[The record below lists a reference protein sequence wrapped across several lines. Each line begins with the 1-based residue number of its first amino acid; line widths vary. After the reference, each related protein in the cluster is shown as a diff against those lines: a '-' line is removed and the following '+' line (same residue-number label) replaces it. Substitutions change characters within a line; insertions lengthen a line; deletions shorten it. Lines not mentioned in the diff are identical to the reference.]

1 MMMAIRLRLALFL
14 ALLMLITPLT
24 PLTFLESVQASPE
37 ENGTASPLEILSLAA
52 GSLSEPAIV
61 GDDDGNF
68 HIFWI
73 ANQTDA
79 MYSVVD
85 SNGDISV
92 IQPLPYIGSNIKW
105 SPRMEIDDSGNLH
118 LIWIK
123 DTTSN
128 DCLVYLA
135 MDPSSDSDPT
145 DGVFNPS
152 DYSMNNVVCKTNF
165 IIENI
170 ANPNLAVDSQGAA
183 HIVWQDK
190 DDPLD
195 LRFGLPGIRYSM
207 MVANWTTHTPNSP
220 IFDTLLTP
228 LPSKSTF
235 PEVAITSDDEVVIT
249 WQDSRGSMIELVVLL
264 DSSGGM
270 ASEWEDICTLMYGG
284 SDGEGWTSPGLQ
296 NIADI
301 AGVTLL
307 DTIYGL
313 GDYIRPQANS
323 GNCAGHNTNDRSRS
337 TTLTPQVDSGGI
349 RKIHRTMYDGQS
361 QNWGNQQEE
370 WGPGTTWACLSWM
383 DAQGNTGNSANPP
396 TQYDHRW
403 NPNASKIVIPIGDEG
418 PKVGD
423 PAQQS
428 DDVQSIDESHDACVN
443 GGIVPWVFIGDIQSS
458 ASNNMWDH
466 GLDLAHCPVSGVSVT
481 PRSCSGANTSNID
494 AAGGVGQWPPSG
506 QDLSELFDQW
516 MGILNSGSPEVWT
529 TVVDPYAK
537 LSDLNHVSGTPAH
550 YTAGGV
556 YTEDLGWGGSNGNN
570 FVVVNDTQ
578 VTYDDSWSSRPAVE
592 IASNGWL
599 QFIWSDSRTGH
610 TTSDSHELVWQK
622 VDLSAWDFN
631 GQAGGINLQGA
642 LNQPQILSP
651 IDGTGAVGSR
661 DVSAHSGQAAFVID
675 EDDLMHTVWV
685 ESDSGSATNISY
697 RRSVDATRQNGQGLP
712 NPWWVGCSDSD
723 QASTCPGPT
732 YEIAGWPS
740 EKMGTGG
747 QPVIFDVEEDFG
759 SPPGIAVTSDNRRTA
774 GVVWVDSEACGT
786 GDTGPPQGDYLC
798 FRRIQRSLLQ
808 LDSAL
813 PSLEV
818 SLEPGESVT
827 FNFTV
832 EHLGTASGIPM
843 DVNFDWEGLPS
854 TWTVT
859 ALIGSGPTATV
870 LSPINSDWQIAS
882 GDSVGVS
889 LTIEAPSKIDATI
902 SESHSPLLS
911 ITSDDDEHGSSVELG
926 IDLLVIHGLVLSAQQ
941 QTIEIEQG
949 GSGVLSVNISN
960 YGNLVEEVSFPS
972 TTSEIGR
979 SIWGLPYG
987 WQVSFVDHINML
999 ADGTTNSK
1007 TLQISVPESQE
1018 PGQVNI
1024 TIIGSSDKV
1033 SNPVTVPGAQAAYEM
1048 MVTVA
1053 RKRAGNIV
1061 FELWD
1066 SVEEVGPGEC
1076 GSFSVDVTKH
1086 FGNDDVIITVEDG
1099 PVDRP
1104 ESISEEIW
1112 REEHWLLN
1120 IDYSGLPGG
1129 NTVAPDA
1136 RRYFTDGMTRTMGVE
1151 LCAPSQ
1157 ALAGEMEMVKLRGEL
1172 FVDSAA
1178 GDEISMQVSVL
1189 PMESLSAEWLNAPAR
1204 IEPGQAFEVSIYVVN
1219 DGNVPQTFDPRM
1231 VESLSDWTIEWV
1243 SGTATGLQVG
1253 DELVMVAIVHVPVDA
1268 LAGDT
1273 EVLIE
1278 LHSVVDHSSFR
1289 AEVVGQI
1296 EILPRIDLRLLLAD
1310 DSDDTHYDLRPR
1322 DEIDISFIVE
1332 NSGNIAE
1339 TPWIENH
1346 STGSGGSLSVNPR
1359 MDGLE
1364 GIDWTWYV
1372 VENAGTPLALFT
1384 EINTQ
1389 EDGRL
1394 NLPLLNPGENV
1405 PVVLRL
1411 SMADYPGWDSD
1422 YFGIRVRSPSG
1433 YANQGGDIDAD
1444 EQWLTTDSNEQ
1455 IINLNAF
1462 APDLYILSVSEKMD
1476 DDEVELTI
1484 QIQNSG
1490 NDAAVN
1496 ILLRVCGINMQVA
1509 ESSGCDHNDAVAELR
1524 ITFIDSAQQNKPK
1537 SHVVTVNL
1545 KEPIGTI
1552 VVSIDADNE
1561 VIESDES
1568 NNMQEREMLLQ
1579 AGSEAGA
1586 DSILDIASSNLL
1598 LALMGTLWIVITLLG
1613 VSAFRSRRRDRRN
1626 TRSNWRDE
1634 GDWSSELDTQKKKS
1648 KKGTSKASAETAYAE
1663 VHSMDMS
1670 LTPQSSVD
1678 VSDLDLAPSD
1688 PTPDSAPSGAL
1699 EPLGDIGYDPSEEKA
1714 KSDEFTIGDL
1724 IDGLL

>member
-1 MMMAIRLRLALFL
+1 MAIRLRLALFL

-24 PLTFLESVQASPE
+24 PLTTLESVQASPE
-37 ENGTASPLEILSLAA
+37 ENGTASPLEILRLAT

-73 ANQTDA
+73 ENQTNA

-85 SNGDISV
+85 SSGAISV
-92 IQPLPYIGSNIKW
+92 IPQPISLSGSNVKW

-118 LIWIK
+118 LVWIK

-135 MDPSSDSDPT
+135 VDPSSDDPT
-145 DGVFNPS
+145 DGIFNPS
-152 DYSMNNVVCKTNF
+152 DYSMNNVVCKTNY

-170 ANPNLAVDSQGAA
+170 ANPNLAIDSQGAA

-195 LRFGLPGIRYSM
+195 TRFGLPGIRYSM

-270 ASEWEDICTLMYGG
+270 TSEWEDICTLMYGG

-301 AGVTLL
+301 TGVTLL

-313 GDYIRPQANS
+313 GDYIRPQAS
-323 GNCAGHNTNDRSRS
+323 TGNCAGHNTNDRSRA
-337 TTLTPQVDSGGI
+337 TILTPQVDSGGI
-349 RKIHRTMYDGQS
+349 RKIHRTMYNGQS

-443 GGIVPWVFIGDIQSS
+443 GGIVPWVFIGEIQSS

-466 GLDLAHCPVSGVSVT
+466 ALDLAQCPVSGVSTT
-481 PRSCSGANTSNID
+481 PRSCSGGNTRNTD
-494 AAGGVGQWPPSG
+494 GAGGVGQWPSSG
-506 QDLSELFDQW
+506 QDLSDLFDQW

-537 LSDLNHVSGTPAH
+537 LSDPNHVSGTPAH
-550 YTAGGV
+550 STAGGV
-556 YTEDLGWGGSNGNN
+556 YTEDVGWGGAHGNN
-570 FVVVNDTQ
+570 FVVVNDTRF
-578 VTYDDSWSSRPAVE
+578 TYDDSWSSRPAVE
-592 IASNGWL
+592 IASNGLL

-610 TTSDSHELVWQK
+610 TISDSHELMWQK
-622 VDLSAWDFN
+622 VDLSAWNFN
-631 GQAGGINLQGA
+631 GQAGGINLQGT

-651 IDGTGAVGSR
+651 LDGTGAVGSR
-661 DVSAHSGQAAFVID
+661 DASAHSGQAAFVID

-685 ESDSGSATNISY
+685 ESDSALATNLTY
-697 RRSVDATRQNGQGLP
+697 RRSTDATSSSQLSA
-712 NPWWVGCSDSD
+712 NPWEIDCGGFACL
-723 QASTCPGPT
+723 GPS
-732 YEIAGWPS
+732 YEIAGWQS

-759 SPPGIAVTSDNRRTA
+759 SSPGLAVTSDNRRTA
-774 GVVWVDSEACGT
+774 GVVWVDSEACDT
-786 GDTGPPQGDYLC
+786 GDTGLPGGDHLC

-808 LDSAL
+808 LDSDS
-813 PSLEV
+813 PSLEI

-832 EHLGTASGIPM
+832 EHLGATGGGDM
-843 DVNFDWEGLPS
+843 TVNFDWEGLPS
-854 TWTVT
+854 TWTVS

-882 GDSVGVS
+882 GDSVSVS

-902 SESHSPLLS
+902 SESHSPLFAIVS
-911 ITSDDDEHGSSVELG
+911 SDGEQGSTLELD
-926 IDLLVIHGLVLSAQQ
+926 IDLQIIHGLVISAQQ
-941 QTIEIEQG
+941 QVIEIEQG
-949 GSGVLSVNISN
+949 GSGILSVNISN
-960 YGNLVEEVSFPS
+960 YGNMWEEVSFPS
-972 TTSEIGR
+972 TTSEDGR

-987 WQVSFVDHINML
+987 WQVSFVGHINML
-999 ADGTTNSK
+999 ADGTTISK
-1007 TLQISVPESQE
+1007 TLQISVPEFQE
-1018 PGQVNI
+1018 PGQINI
-1024 TIIGSSDKV
+1024 TIVGSSEKV
-1033 SNPVTVPGAQAAYEM
+1033 ANPVTLPGAQTAYELSIN
-1048 MVTVA
+1048 VA

-1076 GSFSVDVTKH
+1076 GSFSVHVTKH
-1086 FGNDDVIITVEDG
+1086 FGNDDVVFTVEDG
-1099 PVDRP
+1099 PADRP
-1104 ESISEEIW
+1104 ESVSEEIW

-1120 IDYSGLPGG
+1120 IDYSGVPGG
-1129 NTVAPDA
+1129 TTVAPDA
-1136 RRYFTDGMTRTMGVE
+1136 RRYFTDEMTRTIGVQ
-1151 LCAPSQ
+1151 LCAPLQ
-1157 ALAGEMEMVKLRGEL
+1157 ALAGAMEEVKLRAEL
-1172 FVDSAA
+1172 FVDSSAS
-1178 GDEISMQVSVL
+1178 DEISMQVSVL
-1189 PMESLSAEWLNAPAR
+1189 PVESLSAVWLNAPAR
-1204 IEPGQAFEVSIYVVN
+1204 IDPGQAFEVSIFVEN
-1219 DGNVPQTFDPRM
+1219 DGNVPQTFDPRIP
-1231 VESLSDWTIEWV
+1231 EPLSDWTIEWV

-1253 DELVMVAIVHVPVDA
+1253 DELVMVAIVHVPLDA

-1278 LHSVVDHSSFR
+1278 LHSVVDDSSFR
-1289 AEVVGQI
+1289 TEVVGQI
-1296 EILPRIDLRLLLAD
+1296 VILPRIDLRLLLAD
-1310 DSDDTHYDLRPR
+1310 DSGDTHYDLRPR

-1332 NSGNIAE
+1332 NSGNLAE

-1346 STGSGGSLSVNPR
+1346 STGSGGSLSVKPR

-1364 GIDWTWYV
+1364 GIEWTWYV
-1372 VENAGTPLALFT
+1372 VENADTPLALFT

-1394 NLPLLNPGENV
+1394 KLPLLNPGENV

-1411 SMADYPGWDSD
+1411 SMADYPGWTSD

-1444 EQWLTTDSNEQ
+1444 EQWLTMDSNEQ

-1462 APDLYILSVSEKMD
+1462 SPDLYIFSVSEKMD
-1476 DDEVELTI
+1476 GDEVKLTI
-1484 QIQNSG
+1484 QIRNSG

-1496 ILLRVCGINMQVA
+1496 ILLRVCGINIQVA

-1537 SHVVTVNL
+1537 AHVVTINL

-1579 AGSEAGA
+1579 AGSDPSA
-1586 DSILDIASSNLL
+1586 DSILDIASEKILW
-1598 LALMGTLWIVITLLG
+1598 ALFGTLWIVIVLFVVSTLRG
-1613 VSAFRSRRRDRRN
+1613 RRRNRRSQ
-1626 TRSNWRDE
+1626 RSNWRDE
-1634 GDWSSELDTQKKKS
+1634 GDWSSELDTQNKKS
-1648 KKGTSKASAETAYAE
+1648 KRGKSKASTETAYAE

>member
-1 MMMAIRLRLALFL
+1 MAIRLRLALFL
-14 ALLMLITPLT
+14 AFLMLITPLT
-24 PLTFLESVQASPE
+24 PLTSLESVQASPE
-37 ENGTASPLEILSLAA
+37 ENGTASPLEILRLAA

-73 ANQTDA
+73 ENQTNA

-85 SNGDISV
+85 SSGEISV
-92 IQPLPYIGSNIKW
+92 SPQPIFPSGSGIKW
-105 SPRMEIDDSGNLH
+105 SPRMEIDGSGNLH
-118 LIWIK
+118 LVWIR

-128 DCLVYLA
+128 DCLVYFA

-145 DGVFNPS
+145 DGVFSPS
-152 DYSMNNVVCKTNF
+152 DYSFNNVVCKTNF

-190 DDPLD
+190 DDPLNI
-195 LRFGLPGIRYSM
+195 RFGLPGIRYSM

-235 PEVAITSDDEVVIT
+235 PEVAITSDDEVIIT
-249 WQDSRGSMIELVVLL
+249 WQDSRGSMIEMLILL
-264 DSSGGM
+264 DSSTGM
-270 ASEWEDICTLMYGG
+270 TSEWEDICTLMYGG

-296 NIADI
+296 NMADI

-323 GNCAGHNTNDRSRS
+323 GNCAGHNTNDRSR
-337 TTLTPQVDSGGI
+337 TNILTSQVDSGGI
-349 RKIHRTMYDGQS
+349 RKIHRTMYNGQS

-383 DAQGNTGNSANPP
+383 DAQGNTGNAANPP

-418 PKVGD
+418 PKAGD

-443 GGIVPWVFIGDIQSS
+443 GGIVPWVFIGEIQSS
-458 ASNNMWDH
+458 ASNNMFDH
-466 GLDLAHCPVSGVSVT
+466 AFDLAYCPVSGVSVN
-481 PRSCSGANTSNID
+481 PRTCSGVNTRNTD
-494 AAGGVGQWPPSG
+494 GAGGVGQWPSSG
-506 QDLSELFDQW
+506 QDLSDLFGQW

-537 LSDLNHVSGTPAH
+537 LSDPNHVSGMPAH
-550 YTAGGV
+550 SVAGGV
-556 YTEDLGWGGSNGNN
+556 YTEDIGWGGANGNH

-578 VTYDDSWSSRPAVE
+578 LTYDDSWSSRPAVE
-592 IASNGWL
+592 IASDGWL

-610 TTSDSHELVWQK
+610 TISDSHELMWQK

-651 IDGTGAVGSR
+651 IDGTGAIGSR
-661 DVSAHSGQAAFVID
+661 DYSAHSSQAALVID

-685 ESDSGSATNISY
+685 ESDSGPATNLTY
-697 RRSVDATRQNGQGLP
+697 RRSADATRQMGQNLP
-712 NPWWVGCSDSD
+712 NPWYVASQGAQGVG
-723 QASTCPGPT
+723 ALGPT
-732 YEIAGWPS
+732 YDLADWQS

-747 QPVIFDVEEDFG
+747 KPVIFDVEEDFG
-759 SPPGIAVTSDNRRTA
+759 SPPGMAVTSDNRRTA
-774 GVVWVDSEACGT
+774 GVVWVDSEACGA
-786 GDTGPPQGDYLC
+786 GDTGPPQGDHLC

-808 LDSAL
+808 LDSDS

-827 FNFTV
+827 LNFTV
-832 EHLGTASGIPM
+832 EHLGATSGSDM
-843 DVNFDWEGLPS
+843 TVNFNWQGLPS

-882 GDSVGVS
+882 GDSVSVS

-902 SESHSPLLS
+902 SESHSPLFAIVS
-911 ITSDDDEHGSSVELG
+911 SDGEHGSTIELD
-926 IDLLVIHGLVLSAQQ
+926 IDLQVIHGLVISAQQ

-949 GSGVLSVNISN
+949 GSGILSVNISN

-972 TTSEIGR
+972 TTSEDGR

-987 WQVSFVDHINML
+987 WQVSFVDHINTL
-999 ADGTTNSK
+999 ADGTTSSK
-1007 TLQISVPESQE
+1007 TLQISVSEFQE
-1018 PGQVNI
+1018 PGQINI

-1033 SNPVTVPGAQAAYEM
+1033 ANPVTVLGAQTAYELSIN
-1048 MVTVA
+1048 VA

-1076 GSFSVDVTKH
+1076 GSFSVHVTKH
-1086 FGNDDVIITVEDG
+1086 FGNDDVVFTVEDG

-1136 RRYFTDGMTRTMGVE
+1136 RRYFTDEMTRTIGVE
-1151 LCAPSQ
+1151 LCAPLQ
-1157 ALAGEMEMVKLRGEL
+1157 ALAGEMEEVKLRGEL

-1178 GDEISMQVSVL
+1178 SDEISMQVSVL
-1189 PMESLSAEWLNAPAR
+1189 PVESLSAEWLNAPAR
-1204 IEPGQAFEVSIYVVN
+1204 IDPGQAFEVSIFVEN

-1231 VESLSDWTIEWV
+1231 TESLPGWSIEWV
-1243 SGTATGLQVG
+1243 SGTPTGLQVG
-1253 DELVMVAIVHVPVDA
+1253 AELVMVAIVQVPLDA

-1273 EVLIE
+1273 DVVIE
-1278 LHSVVDHSSFR
+1278 LHSVVDHSSYR

-1296 EILPRIDLRLLLAD
+1296 EILPRVDIRLLLAD
-1310 DSDDTHYDLRPR
+1310 DSTDTNYDLRPG
-1322 DEIDISFIVE
+1322 DQIDISFIVE
-1332 NSGNIAE
+1332 NSGNLAE
-1339 TPWIENH
+1339 SPWIENH

-1364 GIDWTWYV
+1364 GIVWIWYV

-1389 EDGRL
+1389 DDGRL
-1394 NLPLLNPGENV
+1394 KLPLLNPGENV

-1411 SMADYPGWDSD
+1411 FMADYPGWSSD
-1422 YFGIRVRSPSG
+1422 YFGIRVRSSSG
-1433 YANQGGDIDAD
+1433 YSNQGGDIDAD

-1462 APDLYILSVSEKMD
+1462 APNLYIFSVSEEMD
-1476 DDEVELTI
+1476 GDEVELTI
-1484 QIQNSG
+1484 QIRNSG
-1490 NDAAVN
+1490 NDRADN
-1496 ILLRVCGINMQVA
+1496 ILLRVCGITLEVA
-1509 ESSGCDHNDAVAELR
+1509 VASGCDHNDAVAELR

-1537 SHVVTVNL
+1537 AHVVTLNL

-1579 AGSEAGA
+1579 AGSDAGS
-1586 DSILDIASSNLL
+1586 DSILDMASGNIL
-1598 LALMGTLWIVITLLG
+1598 LALMGTLWVVITLFV
-1613 VSAFRSRRRDRRN
+1613 VSTLRGRSRNRRN
-1626 TRSNWRDE
+1626 QRSNWRDE
-1634 GDWSSELDTQKKKS
+1634 GDWTSELDTQKKKS
-1648 KKGTSKASAETAYAE
+1648 KKGKTKVSTEPAYAE

-1670 LTPQSSVD
+1670 MTPQSSLD

-1688 PTPDSAPSGAL
+1688 PTPASAPSGAL
-1699 EPLGDIGYDPSEEKA
+1699 EPLGDIGFDPTEKKA
-1714 KSDEFTIGDL
+1714 KSDDFTIGDL

>member
-1 MMMAIRLRLALFL
+1 MMMAIRLRLGLFL
-14 ALLMLITPLT
+14 AFLMLITPLT
-24 PLTFLESVQASPE
+24 PLTALESVQASPE
-37 ENGTASPLEILSLAA
+37 ENGNASPLEILNLAA

-73 ANQTDA
+73 ENQTNA

-85 SNGDISV
+85 SSGAISV
-92 IQPLPYIGSNIKW
+92 IPQPISYSGSNIKW

-118 LIWIK
+118 LVWIK

-135 MDPSSDSDPT
+135 MDPSSDNDSN

-152 DYSMNNVVCKTNF
+152 GHSMNNVVCKTN
-165 IIENI
+165 IIAENI

-183 HIVWQDK
+183 HIVWQDT

-264 DSSGGM
+264 DSSSGM
-270 ASEWEDICTLMYGG
+270 ATEWQDICTLMYGG
-284 SDGEGWTSPGLQ
+284 PDGGGRYHPGLQ
-296 NIADI
+296 NMADI
-301 AGVTLL
+301 VGVTLL

-337 TTLTPQVDSGGI
+337 TILTPQVDSGGI
-349 RKIHRTMYDGQS
+349 RKVHRTMYNGQS

-383 DAQGNTGNSANPP
+383 DAQGNTGNAANPP

-443 GGIVPWVFIGDIQSS
+443 GGIVPWVFIGEIQSS

-481 PRSCSGANTSNID
+481 PRSCSGANTRNTD
-494 AAGGVGQWPPSG
+494 GAGGVGQWPSSSSN

-537 LSDLNHVSGTPAH
+537 LRDPNHVSGTPAH
-550 YTAGGV
+550 YSSGGV
-556 YTEDLGWGGSNGNN
+556 YTEDIGWGGANGNN
-570 FVVVNDTQ
+570 FVVVNDTRF
-578 VTYDDSWSSRPAVE
+578 TYDDAWSSRPAVE

-599 QFIWSDSRTGH
+599 QFIWSDSRAGH
-610 TTSDSHELVWQK
+610 TTSDSHELMWQK

-631 GQAGGINLQGA
+631 GQSGGINLQGS
-642 LNQPQILSP
+642 LNQPQALSP
-651 IDGTGAVGSR
+651 LDGTGAVGSR
-661 DVSAHSGQAAFVID
+661 DYSAHSSQAALVID
-675 EDDLMHTVWV
+675 DDDLMHTVWV
-685 ESDSGSATNISY
+685 ESDSGSATNLTY
-697 RRSVDATRQNGQGLP
+697 RRSTDATSTSQVAD
-712 NPWWVGCSDSD
+712 NPWEIDCGGFGCL
-723 QASTCPGPT
+723 GPT
-732 YEIAGWPS
+732 YDLADWQS

-774 GVVWVDSEACGT
+774 GVVWVDSEACGS
-786 GDTGPPQGDYLC
+786 GDTGPPQGDHLC

-808 LDSAL
+808 LDSAS

-818 SLEPGESVT
+818 SLEPGESAT

-832 EHLGTASGIPM
+832 EHLGATSGSPM

-859 ALIGSGPTATV
+859 ALIGNGPTASV

-882 GDSVGVS
+882 GDSEDVS
-889 LTIEAPSKIDATI
+889 MTIEAPSKIDATI

-911 ITSDDDEHGSSVELG
+911 IISDDGEHGSSIELE
-926 IDLLVIHGLVLSAQQ
+926 IDLQVIHSLVVSAQQ
-941 QTIEIEQG
+941 QVIEIEQG
-949 GSGVLSVNISN
+949 GSGILSVNVSN
-960 YGNLVEEVSFPS
+960 YGNLVEEISFPS
-972 TTSEIGR
+972 TTSQDGR

-999 ADGTTNSK
+999 ADGTTSSK
-1007 TLQISVPESQE
+1007 TLQISVPEFQE
-1018 PGQVNI
+1018 PGQTNI
-1024 TIIGSSDKV
+1024 TIVGSSDKV
-1033 SNPVTVPGAQAAYEM
+1033 ANPVSVPGSQAAYEL
-1048 MVTVA
+1048 TINVA

-1076 GSFSVDVTKH
+1076 ASFPVHVTKH
-1086 FGNDDVIITVEDG
+1086 FGNDDVVFTVEDG

-1112 REEHWLLN
+1112 REEHWVLN

-1136 RRYFTDGMTRTMGVE
+1136 RRYFTDGMTRTIGVE
-1151 LCAPSQ
+1151 LCAPLQ
-1157 ALAGEMEMVKLRGEL
+1157 ALAGEMEELKLRGEL

-1189 PMESLSAEWLNAPAR
+1189 PVESLSAEWLNAPAR
-1204 IEPGQAFEVSIYVVN
+1204 IEPGQAFEVSIYVEN

-1253 DELVMVAIVHVPVDA
+1253 DELVMVAIVNVPLDA

-1273 EVLIE
+1273 DVVIE
-1278 LHSVVDHSSFR
+1278 LHTISSQSSYR

-1296 EILPRIDLRLLLAD
+1296 EILPRIDLRLLLED
-1310 DSDDTHYDLRPR
+1310 DSTDNNYDLRPG
-1322 DEIDISFIVE
+1322 DEIDISFTVE
-1332 NSGNIAE
+1332 NSGNLAE
-1339 TPWIENH
+1339 FPWLENH

-1364 GIDWTWYV
+1364 GIEWTWYV

-1384 EINTQ
+1384 EINTG

-1394 NLPLLNPGENV
+1394 KLPLLNPGDNV

-1411 SMADYPGWDSD
+1411 SMEDYPDWSSD
-1422 YFGIRVRSPSG
+1422 YFGIRVRSSSG
-1433 YANQGGDIDAD
+1433 YSNQGGDIDAD
-1444 EQWLTTDSNEQ
+1444 EQWLTADSNEQ
-1455 IINLNAF
+1455 IITLNAF
-1462 APDLYILSVSEKMD
+1462 APDVYIFSVSEEMD
-1476 DDEVELTI
+1476 GDEVKLTI

-1490 NDAAVN
+1490 NDRVEN
-1496 ILLRVCGINMQVA
+1496 ILLRVCGISLQVA

-1524 ITFIDSAQQNKPK
+1524 ITFIDSAQQNNPK
-1537 SHVVTVNL
+1537 SHVVTINL
-1545 KEPIGTI
+1545 KESFATI

-1579 AGSEAGA
+1579 AGSDAGA
-1586 DSILDIASSNLL
+1586 DSILDLASNNIL
-1598 LALMGTLWIVITLLG
+1598 LALMGTLWIVIILLG
-1613 VSAFRSRRRDRRN
+1613 VSAVRGRRRNRRN
-1626 TRSNWRDE
+1626 MHPSLRDE
-1634 GDWSSELDTQKKKS
+1634 GNWGSDGAKKKKS
-1648 KKGTSKASAETAYAE
+1648 KRGKSKSSTEPAYAE

-1670 LTPQSSVD
+1670 ATSQSTLD

>member
-1 MMMAIRLRLALFL
+1 
-14 ALLMLITPLT
+14 
-24 PLTFLESVQASPE
+24 
-37 ENGTASPLEILSLAA
+37 
-52 GSLSEPAIV
+52 
-61 GDDDGNF
+61 
-68 HIFWI
+68 
-73 ANQTDA
+73 
-79 MYSVVD
+79 
-85 SNGDISV
+85 
-92 IQPLPYIGSNIKW
+92 
-105 SPRMEIDDSGNLH
+105 
-118 LIWIK
+118 
-123 DTTSN
+123 
-128 DCLVYLA
+128 
-135 MDPSSDSDPT
+135 
-145 DGVFNPS
+145 
-152 DYSMNNVVCKTNF
+152 
-165 IIENI
+165 
-170 ANPNLAVDSQGAA
+170 
-183 HIVWQDK
+183 
-190 DDPLD
+190 
-195 LRFGLPGIRYSM
+195 
-207 MVANWTTHTPNSP
+207 
-220 IFDTLLTP
+220 
-228 LPSKSTF
+228 
-235 PEVAITSDDEVVIT
+235 
-249 WQDSRGSMIELVVLL
+249 
-264 DSSGGM
+264 
-270 ASEWEDICTLMYGG
+270 
-284 SDGEGWTSPGLQ
+284 
-296 NIADI
+296 
-301 AGVTLL
+301 
-307 DTIYGL
+307 
-313 GDYIRPQANS
+313 
-323 GNCAGHNTNDRSRS
+323 
-337 TTLTPQVDSGGI
+337 
-349 RKIHRTMYDGQS
+349 
-361 QNWGNQQEE
+361 
-370 WGPGTTWACLSWM
+370 
-383 DAQGNTGNSANPP
+383 
-396 TQYDHRW
+396 
-403 NPNASKIVIPIGDEG
+403 
-418 PKVGD
+418 
-423 PAQQS
+423 
-428 DDVQSIDESHDACVN
+428 
-443 GGIVPWVFIGDIQSS
+443 
-458 ASNNMWDH
+458 
-466 GLDLAHCPVSGVSVT
+466 
-481 PRSCSGANTSNID
+481 
-494 AAGGVGQWPPSG
+494 
-506 QDLSELFDQW
+506 
-516 MGILNSGSPEVWT
+516 
-529 TVVDPYAK
+529 
-537 LSDLNHVSGTPAH
+537 
-550 YTAGGV
+550 
-556 YTEDLGWGGSNGNN
+556 
-570 FVVVNDTQ
+570 VVNDTRF
-578 VTYDDSWSSRPAVE
+578 TYDDSWSSRPAVE
-592 IASNGWL
+592 IASDGWL

-610 TTSDSHELVWQK
+610 TTSDPHELMWQK
-622 VDLSAWDFN
+622 VDLSAWNFN

-651 IDGTGAVGSR
+651 VDGTGAIGSR
-661 DVSAHSGQAAFVID
+661 DYSAHSSQAAFVID
-675 EDDLMHTVWV
+675 EDDLMHVVWV
-685 ESDSGSATNISY
+685 ESDSGPATNLTY
-697 RRSVDATRQNGQGLP
+697 RRSADATRNPQQNLP
-712 NPWWVGCSDSD
+712 NPWYVALQGAQGVG
-723 QASTCPGPT
+723 ALGPT
-732 YEIAGWPS
+732 YDLADWQS

-747 QPVIFDVEEDFG
+747 KPVIFDVEEDFG
-759 SPPGIAVTSDNRRTA
+759 SPPGMAVTSDNRRTT

-786 GDTGPPQGDYLC
+786 GDTGPPQGDHLC

-808 LDSAL
+808 LDSES

-854 TWTVT
+854 TWAVT